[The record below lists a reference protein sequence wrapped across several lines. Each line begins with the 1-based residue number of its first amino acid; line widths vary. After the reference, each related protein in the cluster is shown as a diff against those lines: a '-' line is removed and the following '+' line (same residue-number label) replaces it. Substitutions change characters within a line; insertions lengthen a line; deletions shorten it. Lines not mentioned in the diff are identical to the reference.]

1 MASAL
6 TSRSLFRYA
15 LLGLPL
21 GCVGLPLYVHLPKYY
36 ADTLP
41 ISLALLGTLLFVT
54 RILDCLADP
63 LIGYVSDRYPSS
75 RKRMMAGA
83 MPLLAMGVLALFY
96 LPQFAT
102 ADSAAWWLALL
113 MAVTYLSYSVLTINF
128 YASGLQLTENY
139 HETTRVS
146 TWREGAVIVGVLV
159 ASALPQVFMQSMP
172 ETEAYHQFGWIF
184 TVILAVCGLLF
195 LRRKQAISPVVT
207 QPNGSWRTMLA
218 QRELRWIFGVFF
230 LNAIPTSITAT
241 LFLFFVSDILHA
253 PALSGPFLLAY
264 FVAAMIAMP
273 VWNRISRRIGKKRA
287 LMVGMLLAILSFT
300 GAYSVEAGAVV
311 AFGIICIFSG
321 VALGAD
327 LAFLPAILADAVGKS
342 PAKGGIEFGVWNFIS
357 KFTLALAAGIAL
369 PVLAWLGY
377 QPGSTTAADASM
389 EALRIS
395 YAVLPC
401 LFKLLALTLLWLS
414 PIDQRKEPA

>member
-1 MASAL
+1 MTNTL
-6 TSRSLFRYA
+6 NRRSLFRYA
-15 LLGLPL
+15 LLGFPL

-36 ADTLP
+36 ADSLS

-63 LIGYVSDRYPSS
+63 FIGYVSDRYPAS
-75 RKRMMAGA
+75 RKRLMAAA
-83 MPLLAMGVLALFY
+83 MPVLAAGVLALFY

-102 ADSAAWWLALL
+102 ASSAPWWLAAL
-113 MAVTYLSYSVLTINF
+113 MAITYLSYSVLTINF
-128 YASGLQLTENY
+128 YASGLQLAENY

-146 TWREGAVIVGVLV
+146 TWREGAIIIGVLI

-172 ETEAYHQFGWIF
+172 EADAYHQFGWIF
-184 TVILAVCGLLF
+184 AGILLVCGVLF
-195 LRRKQAISPVVT
+195 LRTSQAGQSVRVEPR
-207 QPNGSWRTMLA
+207 GAWRVMFA
-218 QRELRWIFGVFF
+218 QHELRWIFGVFF

-264 FVAAMIAMP
+264 FVTAMLAMP
-273 VWNRISRRIGKKRA
+273 MWNRISRRVGKKRA
-287 LMVGMLLAILSFT
+287 LMAGMLLAIISFT

-311 AFGIICIFSG
+311 TFGIICVFSG
-321 VALGAD
+321 IALGAD
-327 LAFLPAILADAVGKS
+327 LAFLPSILADAVGKS
-342 PAKGGIEFGVWNFIS
+342 AAKGGMEFGVWNFIS

-377 QPGSTTAADASM
+377 APGAAAGGATSI
-389 EALRIS
+389 EALRVS

-401 LFKLLALTLLWLS
+401 VFKFLALTLLWLS
-414 PIDQRKEPA
+414 PIDQRKET